1 MNGMESYIGGI
12 TSDCFV
18 SGSSSSKYGWQLPR
32 EMWTLKINAIII
44 ATNLQE
50 KKGLKVRFGGEEG
63 IATQRIG
70 HTQCALI

>member
-1 MNGMESYIGGI
+1 
-12 TSDCFV
+12 
-18 SGSSSSKYGWQLPR
+18 
-32 EMWTLKINAIII
+32 MWTLKINAIII